1 MLARL
6 LLGMTVYRQT
16 RWFTSYLPTAFH
28 LVLASWILLYGQF
41 NYKYG
46 SRPPAA

>member
-6 LLGMTVYRQT
+6 LLGLTIYRES
-16 RWFTSYLPTAFH
+16 RWFTSYLPTTFH
-28 LVLASWILLYGQF
+28 LVLACWLLLYGHF

-46 SRPPAA
+46 SRLPA